1 MPVQEDFNGIYLKL
15 NTSKANGMILASD
28 MYPQGSLEALK
39 DRFIIV
45 VESNFGL
52 NNNMTDRSGY
62 GCRPLIKL
70 KSNLKFQKNS
80 DESYTISY

>member
-1 MPVQEDFNGIYLKL
+1 
-15 NTSKANGMILASD
+15 MILASN
-28 MYPQGSLEALK
+28 MYPQYSLEAL
-39 DRFIIV
+39 RNQFIIV
-45 VESNFGL
+45 VESNSGL
-52 NNNMTDRSGY
+52 NNKLTDRSGY